1 MLNYGVK
8 DKWKN
13 AFLQILLS
21 DNIPK
26 ISVMDA
32 AIQLNTVIF
41 LDTRTREEYAVSH
54 IQGAQYVGYK
64 DFDLSKMQG
73 IDKEQKIIAYCS
85 IGKRS
90 DAISERL
97 IRAGFRNVKNLYGGI
112 FECMNRRNIVVDNQN
127 KPTDRIHAYNYFF
140 GQWLN
145 RGKKIY

>member
-13 AFLQILLS
+13 AFLHILLS

-32 AIQLNTVIF
+32 AMQLDTAIF

-54 IQGAQYVGYK
+54 IQGAEYVGYK

-85 IGKRS
+85 VGKRS

-97 IRAGFRNVKNLYGGI
+97 IKAGYRNVQNLYGGI
-112 FECMNRRNIVVDNQN
+112 FEWMNQGNKVVDNQN
-127 KPTDRIHAYNYFF
+127 KPTDRIHAYNHFF
-140 GQWLN
+140 AGWIN
-145 RGKKIY
+145 RGNKVY